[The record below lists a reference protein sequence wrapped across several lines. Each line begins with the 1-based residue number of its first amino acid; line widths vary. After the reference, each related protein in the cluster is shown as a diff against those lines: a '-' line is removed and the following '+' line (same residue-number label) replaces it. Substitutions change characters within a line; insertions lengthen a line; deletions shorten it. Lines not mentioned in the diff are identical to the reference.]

1 MWSQFYFVVG
11 YPHKNQILKIK
22 SKKNPNDIM
31 PNSNVILPKKKK
43 THIYIYIER
52 EREREREREIVR
64 STTILNDK

>member
-31 PNSNVILPKKKK
+31 PNSNVILPTKKKK
-43 THIYIYIER
+43 KKNPYIYIYRER
-52 EREREREREIVR
+52 ERERERERD
-64 STTILNDK
+64 S

>member
-43 THIYIYIER
+43 THIYIYIYIER
-52 EREREREREIVR
+52 ERERERER
-64 STTILNDK
+64 

>member
-31 PNSNVILPKKKK
+31 PNSNVILQKKKK
-43 THIYIYIER
+43 THIYIYIYIER
-52 EREREREREIVR
+52 ERERERER
-64 STTILNDK
+64 

>member
-43 THIYIYIER
+43 PHIYIYIY
-52 EREREREREIVR
+52 REREREREIVR
-64 STTILNDK
+64 FTTILNDK

>member
-52 EREREREREIVR
+52 ERERERER
-64 STTILNDK
+64 

>member
-31 PNSNVILPKKKK
+31 PNSNVILLPKKKK
-43 THIYIYIER
+43 PISPYIYR
-52 EREREREREIVR
+52 ERERE
-64 STTILNDK
+64 S